1 MSIILKGIDSPKMGE
16 CRRIVIYDNGDVV
29 VNEERWG
36 EDGYKHYKTFY
47 DVEAIQ
53 IPKGH
58 GRIGDLEKLAKLL
71 SNFGESLKESA
82 RGNKL
87 LMTERDICHAMA
99 VLTEHFQEYE
109 PLLEAEED
117 EC

>member
-1 MSIILKGIDSPKMGE
+1 MSIILKGIDLPTNGE
-16 CRRIVIYDNGDVV
+16 TLVVGIYGNGLVS
-29 VNEERWG
+29 
-36 EDGYKHYKTFY
+36 
-47 DVEAIQ
+47 VEHSKPLVLPIEINADAIQ

>member
-1 MSIILKGIDSPKMGE
+1 MSLILKGIDIHTNGE
-16 CRRIVIYDNGDVV
+16 TLIVGIYGDGNVSIEHSKPLV
-29 VNEERWG
+29 LAVDPNA
-36 EDGYKHYKTFY
+36 
-47 DVEAIQ
+47 EAIQ

-87 LMTERDICHAMA
+87 LMTERDICHAIA

-109 PLLEAEED
+109 PLLEAEE
-117 EC
+117 

>member
-1 MSIILKGIDSPKMGE
+1 MSLILKGIDLPQEVNGTKLALELYVRSDG
-16 CRRIVIYDNGDVV
+16 IVFNDDF
-29 VNEERWG
+29 EEVGR
-36 EDGYKHYKTFY
+36 
-47 DVEAIQ
+47 AIQ

-71 SNFGESLKESA
+71 SDFGESLKESA

-109 PLLEAEED
+109 PLLEAEEN